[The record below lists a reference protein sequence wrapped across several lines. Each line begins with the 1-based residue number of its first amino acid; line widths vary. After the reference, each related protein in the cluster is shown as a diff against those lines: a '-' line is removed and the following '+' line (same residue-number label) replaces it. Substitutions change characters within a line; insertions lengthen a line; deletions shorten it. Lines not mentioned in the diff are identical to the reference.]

1 MSSLN
6 NNPAL
11 GASGNN
17 DNAQNY
23 TITNF
28 NNLNNN
34 NNNNMS
40 IVQNQNS
47 LHEASCNSLDE
58 MDGIEWDAESVS

>member
-6 NNPAL
+6 NNTAV
-11 GASGNN
+11 GAACGNIDTAEN
-17 DNAQNY
+17 NTNY
-23 TITNF
+23 

-40 IVQNQNS
+40 IIQNQDGLNG
-47 LHEASCNSLDE
+47 ASCNSLDE